1 MISQITTW
9 DSMSWPAVDSDQNAK
24 PGNMVQ
30 CQTYLIGLGVTIS
43 SPTRNESKLLY
54 LAKNESMLLI
64 IAFIWLSAARRC
76 LGRFLIVDTDLSS
89 GWEKRK
95 MALVLFKEIGHSLN
109 PANSLVLK
117 VLSASP
123 SAYSANPNSNI
134 SSPPSLSG
142 SSISLVSVQA
152 RNNARIVFSDSLDLF
167 NNKFF
172 KSPVQKAGSSNKWSF
187 LADSK
192 EKAIKER
199 RHNNVFKNGIV
210 LLYGGVG
217 PLPSDVSI
225 AGVAKAFGVRL
236 IKCENVIVLSAT
248 NVNEFDQQW
257 ESLIGS
263 RLLATIGSFD
273 EEMIEAA
280 MEPIS
285 TKLSS
290 K

>member
-24 PGNMVQ
+24 PCNMVQ

-89 GWEKRK
+89 GWENRK

-109 PANSLVLK
+109 PANSLVL
-117 VLSASP
+117 SASP
-123 SAYSANPNSNI
+123 SAYSVNPNSNI

-142 SSISLVSVQA
+142 SSISLVSVVQA
-152 RNNARIVFSDSLDLF
+152 RNNARIVFSGSLDLF
-167 NNKFF
+167 SNKFF
-172 KSPVQKAGSSNKWSF
+172 KSPVQKAGSSNKYEKSGKIYFKQGGVEMSMPQGSF
-187 LADSK
+187 ENLPIPKKRLSRKEDIIMVDDQAKLA
-192 EKAIKER
+192 KAFSQSIR
-199 RHNNVFKNGIV
+199 V

-236 IKCENVIVLSAT
+236 
-248 NVNEFDQQW
+248 
-257 ESLIGS
+257 
-263 RLLATIGSFD
+263 D

>member
-1 MISQITTW
+1 MG
-9 DSMSWPAVDSDQNAK
+9 K
-24 PGNMVQ
+24 
-30 CQTYLIGLGVTIS
+30 
-43 SPTRNESKLLY
+43 
-54 LAKNESMLLI
+54 
-64 IAFIWLSAARRC
+64 
-76 LGRFLIVDTDLSS
+76 
-89 GWEKRK
+89 EKDEACK
-95 MALVLFKEIGHSLN
+95 FEALVLFKEIGHSLN
-109 PANSLVLK
+109 PANSLVL
-117 VLSASP
+117 SASP
-123 SAYSANPNSNI
+123 SAYSVNPNSNI

-142 SSISLVSVQA
+142 SSISLVSVVQA
-152 RNNARIVFSDSLDLF
+152 RNNARIVFSGSLDLF
-167 NNKFF
+167 SNKFF
-172 KSPVQKAGSSNKWSF
+172 KSPVQKAGSSNKYEKSGKIYFKQGGVEMSMPQGSF
-187 LADSK
+187 ENLPIPKKRLSRKEDIIMVDDRAKLA
-192 EKAIKER
+192 KAFSQSIR
-199 RHNNVFKNGIV
+199 V

-257 ESLIGS
+257 ECLIRS
-263 RLLATIGSFD
+263 RLLATIGSFVSKHFTTSLSDLEVAQPLSKLSLEFPNVHIGRNSFRNMKDVTD